1 MFNKLHDDFL
11 LHANSAD
18 EEETAVET
26 EAVKDEASVGGSENM
41 VTRKFEGF
49 SF

>member
-1 MFNKLHDDFL
+1 M

-18 EEETAVET
+18 EVESAVET
-26 EAVKDEASVGGSENM
+26 EAVKDETSVVGSENM